1 MSENFAK
8 NYGFVTSQHAI
19 FGQNKANIKTATT
32 PSFLKQFQIFK
43 RQKTQNDNLY
53 KMAISKFQKNCFLT
67 MKFSKQKTKKKKHF
81 YKIQKNQNFQ
91 KPYNMCVMCIWTMY
105 MQNFKS
111 IGP

>member
-53 KMAISKFQKNCFLT
+53 KMAISKFQKICFLT
-67 MKFSKQKTKKKKHF
+67 MKFSKKNKKRKTFTKSKKI
-81 YKIQKNQNFQ
+81 KIFKNRII
-91 KPYNMCVMCIWTMY
+91 CV
-105 MQNFKS
+105 
-111 IGP
+111 

>member
-53 KMAISKFQKNCFLT
+53 KMVISTFQKNCFLT
-67 MKFSKQKTKKKKHF
+67 MKFSKKKQTKLKNF
-81 YKIQKNQNFQ
+81 YKIQKNQFFS
-91 KPYNMCVMCIWTMY
+91 KTV
-105 MQNFKS
+105 
-111 IGP
+111 

>member
-53 KMAISKFQKNCFLT
+53 KMVISKFQKFCFLT
-67 MKFSKQKTKKKKHF
+67 MKFSKKRKTFTKSKKI
-81 YKIQKNQNFQ
+81 KIFKNRII
-91 KPYNMCVMCIWTMY
+91 CV
-105 MQNFKS
+105 
-111 IGP
+111 

>member
-53 KMAISKFQKNCFLT
+53 KMAISKFQKFCFLT
-67 MKFSKQKTKKKKHF
+67 MKFSK
-81 YKIQKNQNFQ
+81 KIEKLLQNPKNQNFQ